1 MHFTVLFTLFGIIF
15 ASYDYPSEMESGD
28 FESALCDNEEGEM
41 SRVVSDC
48 YDKINIQK
56 YASIITQCYAGLNG
70 EINGQLMRDW
80 YCAHSMDE
88 IMKADECSDEMVIA
102 EKGEEFLKEIAELL
116 GECVES
122 KLSNDKKRK

>member
-56 YASIITQCYAGLNG
+56 YSRIIRKCYEGMNG
-70 EINGQLMRDW
+70 EVNGRKMTMW
-80 YCAHSMDE
+80 YCKNSNEKTTKSEDAFTD
-88 IMKADECSDEMVIA
+88 IMNALTKCI
-102 EKGEEFLKEIAELL
+102 GESF
-116 GECVES
+116 S
-122 KLSNDKKRK
+122 Q

>member
-56 YASIITQCYAGLNG
+56 ADT
-70 EINGQLMRDW
+70 
-80 YCAHSMDE
+80 CAA
-88 IMKADECSDEMVIA
+88 KKIA
-102 EKGEEFLKEIAELL
+102 EQEGSEDAFTDIMNALTKCIGESF
-116 GECVES
+116 S
-122 KLSNDKKRK
+122 Q